1 MKKIHTLLICMM
13 LTPLSGEARERAGND
28 FPTAVRSEY
37 VFACMSANQA
47 SPNFIRRCSC
57 AIDKIAAR
65 LSYEEYAQAE
75 ALVRVQLGNSP
86 RSDAYQG
93 VGLSKKPLDKLYRA
107 MAAAELTCF

>member
-1 MKKIHTLLICMM
+1 MKKIYTLFVCLM
-13 LTPLSGEARERAGND
+13 LTPLFGEARERTVND
-28 FPTAVRSEY
+28 FPTAARSEY

-65 LSYEEYAQAE
+65 LSFKEYEQAE

-86 RSDAYQG
+86 RNEAYQG
-93 VGLSKKPLDKLYRA
+93 VGLSKKRLDKLYRA